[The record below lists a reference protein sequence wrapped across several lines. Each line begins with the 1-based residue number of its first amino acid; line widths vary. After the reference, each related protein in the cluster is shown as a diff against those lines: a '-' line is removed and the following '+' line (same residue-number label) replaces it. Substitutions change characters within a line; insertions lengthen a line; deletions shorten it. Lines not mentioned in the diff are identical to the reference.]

1 MHLETHS
8 ESQIELKPKKNRKII
23 VRFMDSAGTY
33 SEERF
38 HIGKDDEQ
46 RKFYKLLYWAT
57 VNLIEL
63 RISPDV

>member
-1 MHLETHS
+1 MHLATHI
-8 ESQIELKPKKNRKII
+8 ESPIELKPRKNRKII
-23 VRFMDSAGTY
+23 VRYMDSAGNY

-46 RKFYKLLYWAT
+46 RKFFKLLYWAT